1 MENDENLVDLMGFS
15 FRNMIYMINS
25 PLPQAK
31 RCRSCRKPAD
41 HSLRLDHLSTES

>member
-1 MENDENLVDLMGFS
+1 MENGENLVDLMGFS
-15 FRNMIYMINS
+15 FRNMINS